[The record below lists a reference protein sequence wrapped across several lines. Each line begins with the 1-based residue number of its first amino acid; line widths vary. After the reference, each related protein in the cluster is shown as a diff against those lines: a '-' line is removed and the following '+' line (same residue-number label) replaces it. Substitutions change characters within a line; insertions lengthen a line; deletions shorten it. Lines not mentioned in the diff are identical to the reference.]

1 MKNYPIL
8 IALVLILNISQSCTT
23 KNIQPEITQDELHDH
38 IDFLASDSLKG
49 RYPGTAEDKVA
60 AHYIAK
66 ELSESGLQLLYDNGL
81 QDFKI
86 TTKLKAGDNNQL
98 SVEGKDLSLIQDY
111 IPVMFS
117 SNDSLEAKVVFVGYG
132 FKIEQGNNS
141 WNDYATVDVKG
152 KWVMIL
158 RGEPENAVQP
168 LPFSMF
174 SGLRSKAITAKDQ
187 GAAGVLFVSGEQF
200 DQEDELLELSKP
212 EGELDIPV
220 IHLKR
225 EVANTILSNCSSRS
239 ISEIEKNIQND
250 QNSFA
255 CKSTVKA
262 QTDLV
267 LDYAETYNVAAQL
280 IINPEY
286 EYIVIGG
293 HYDHLGFGGQGTGTR
308 APGKH
313 EIHHGADDNASGV
326 SAMLEIAEKLK
337 AHKDTL
343 ETNFIFVAFGAE
355 EMGLLGSKY
364 FVNNL
369 PVDDSLIKA
378 MINIDMV
385 GRMKNDK
392 SLQIGGVGTSVE
404 GESLLTALND
414 DYNFKLGFSQEGYG
428 PSDHSSF
435 YSNDIPVFFFSTGA
449 HIDYHTP
456 ADSTGNIN
464 FDGLFE
470 VSNFIYDFAVHIST
484 SDQEITYQE
493 SGPKAPS
500 RNTRN
505 KRLKVTLGIMPDFS
519 GVEKKGLRAD
529 IVVKGKPAY
538 KAGMQDGDIITAI
551 DGNPVGDVYEYMERL
566 AKLKPGQI
574 ITVEVIRKNE
584 TKVLIVQL

>member
-1 MKNYPIL
+1 MKKYSNL
-8 IALVLILNISQSCTT
+8 IVLVLVLIIQSCTNQ
-23 KNIQPEITQDELHDH
+23 KVQPEITQEELYNH

-49 RYPGTAEDKVA
+49 RFPGTPEDKVA
-60 AHYIAK
+60 AQYIAQ
-66 ELSESGLQLLYDNGL
+66 ELSQSGLQLMFNEGL

-86 TTKLKAGDNNQL
+86 TAKLQTGDHNHL
-98 SVEGKDLSLIQDY
+98 SVKGKEFSIHQDY
-111 IPVMFS
+111 IPVIFS
-117 SNDSLEAKVVFVGYG
+117 TNESVEAKVVFVGYG
-132 FKIEQGNNS
+132 FKIEQGKNT
-141 WNDYATVDVKG
+141 WNDYANVDVNG

-158 RGEPENAVQP
+158 RGAPENVDQSI
-168 LPFSMF
+168 PFSMF
-174 SGLRSKAITAKDQ
+174 SGLRSKAITAKDH

-212 EGELDIPV
+212 EGELGIPV

-225 EVANTILSNCSSRS
+225 QVADAILSDCGNS
-239 ISEIEKNIQND
+239 ISTIEKTIQND
-250 QNSFA
+250 QNSFD
-255 CKSTVKA
+255 CNTIVKA
-262 QTDLV
+262 QTDV
-267 LDYAETYNVAAQL
+267 VVDYAETYNVAAQL
-280 IINPEY
+280 VINPKY
-286 EYIVIGG
+286 EYIVVGG

-337 AHKDTL
+337 AHKDSL

-378 MINIDMV
+378 MINIDMI
-385 GRMKNDK
+385 GRMKEDK
-392 SLQIGGVGTSVE
+392 SLQIGGVGTSAE
-404 GESLLTALND
+404 GESLLTTLNN

-435 YSNDIPVFFFSTGA
+435 YSKDIPVFFFSTGA

-464 FDGLFE
+464 FDGLFN
-470 VSNFIYDFAVHIST
+470 VSNLIYDFAVAIST
-484 SDQEITYQE
+484 SYQKLTYQE
-493 SGPKAPS
+493 AGPKAPS
-500 RNTRN
+500 GNTRN
-505 KRLKVTLGIMPDFS
+505 ERLKVTLGIMPDFS

-529 IVVKGKPAY
+529 IVMKGKPAH

-551 DGNPVGDVYEYMERL
+551 DGNPVSDVYEYMERL

-574 ITVEVIRKNE
+574 ITVEVIRESE

>member
-1 MKNYPIL
+1 MKKYSIL
-8 IALVLILNISQSCTT
+8 IILALVLNIAQSCTT
-23 KNIQPEITQDELHDH
+23 KKVQPEITQDELHNH
-38 IDFLASDSLKG
+38 IEFLASDSLKG
-49 RYPGTAEDKVA
+49 RYPGTPEDKA
-60 AHYIAK
+60 AAKYIANEFSK
-66 ELSESGLQLLYDNGL
+66 SGLQVLFDNGL

-86 TTKLKAGDNNQL
+86 TANLKTGDYNYL
-98 SVEGKDLSLIQDY
+98 SVEGKEFSINQDY

-117 SNDSLEAKVVFVGYG
+117 ANDSVEASVVFVGYG
-132 FKIEQGNNS
+132 FKIKQGENN
-141 WNDYATVDVKG
+141 WNDYANVDVKN

-158 RGEPENAVQP
+158 RGEPENVNQP
-168 LPFSMF
+168 IPFSMF

-200 DQEDELLELSKP
+200 DKEDELLELSKP

-225 EVANTILSNCSSRS
+225 QVANEILSECSNS
-239 ISEIEKNIQND
+239 ITEIEKTIQSD

-255 CKSTVKA
+255 CNSIVKA

-267 LDYAETYNVAAQL
+267 VDYAETYNVAAQL
-280 IINPEY
+280 IVNPNY

-293 HYDHLGFGGQGTGTR
+293 HYDHLGYGGQGTGTR

-326 SAMLEIAEKLK
+326 SAMLEIAEKLNVS
-337 AHKDTL
+337 KDSL
-343 ETNFIFVAFGAE
+343 HTNFIFVAFGAE
-355 EMGLLGSKY
+355 EMGLLGSKH
-364 FVNNL
+364 FVKNL
-369 PVDDSLIKA
+369 PVEDSLIKA
-378 MINIDMV
+378 MVNIDMV
-385 GRMKNDK
+385 GRMKEDK
-392 SLQIGGVGTSVE
+392 SVQIGGVGTSVE
-404 GESLLTALND
+404 GESLLTTLNNN
-414 DYNFKLGFSQEGYG
+414 YGFKLGFSQEGYG

-435 YSNDIPVFFFSTGA
+435 YSKDIPVFFFSTGA

-464 FDGLFE
+464 FEGLFE
-470 VSNFIYDFAVHIST
+470 VSNFIYNFIVNISST
-484 SDQEITYQE
+484 DQKITYQE
-493 SGPKAPS
+493 AGPKAPNGNA
-500 RNTRN
+500 RNE
-505 KRLKVTLGIMPDFS
+505 RLKVTLGIMPDFS

-529 IVVKGKPAY
+529 IVMKGKPAH

-574 ITVEVIRKNE
+574 ITVEVIREKE